1 MMEIPLDKVK
11 ITRRRERE
19 ELGDLEELALSIA
32 KFGQLQPIII
42 DSDGELIAGFR
53 RYTAHRM
60 NGATTILAI
69 YRDDVD
75 EELAKELELEENL
88 RRKQMT
94 WPEEC
99 RGLAEL
105 DRLRRAKNPNWTQV
119 QTAQVAGAGTS
130 QRDVSQAIQM
140 AKLIDVF
147 PELAKA
153 KSLNQAQNW
162 AKAKASA
169 IQRVVDVKAAPEE
182 YAAIEE
188 KLILGDSV
196 EVIKTIPD
204 ESFHAIITDPPFGV
218 DYDERSDGATNN
230 ATAYQDDEQKY
241 RELLTMAPDMYRVL
255 KPNGWCIWFMG
266 ISWYQEVKDVF
277 RAAGF
282 TVDEIPI
289 IWDRSE
295 GRTFTSRPDRW
306 FARGYDIALHMI
318 KGSPRMA
325 KTGHNVISIPPVPT
339 EEREQSVE
347 RPVELYLELINRL
360 TIPGEKVADFF
371 AGSGSCPAACVQSKR
386 DWFAVEK
393 SAERRAR
400 AIQKIRAYTPDK

>member
-1 MMEIPLDKVK
+1 MQIQLSEVRQ
-11 ITRRRERE
+11 TRRRERE
-19 ELGDLEELALSIA
+19 DLGDLEELALSIA
-32 KFGQLQPIII
+32 KFGQLQPIIL
-42 DSDGELIAGFR
+42 DDNYELIAGFR
-53 RYTAHRM
+53 RFTAHQM
-60 NGATTILAI
+60 NGAVTIEAI
-69 YRDDVD
+69 FQKDVD

-94 WPEEC
+94 WQEEA

-119 QTAQVAGAGTS
+119 QTAQVAGTGTS
-130 QRDVSQAIQM
+130 QRDVSQAVQM
-140 AKLIDVF
+140 TKLLEVF

-153 KSLNQAQNW
+153 KSLNQAQSW

-169 IQRVVDVKAAPEE
+169 VQRVIDVKSAPEI

-196 EVIKTIPD
+196 QVIKTIPD

-218 DYDERSDGATNN
+218 NYDERSSGATND
-230 ATAYQDDEQKY
+230 ATAYQDDEEMY
-241 RELLTMAPDMYRVL
+241 EYLLTMAPDLYRVL
-255 KPNGWCIWFMG
+255 KKDGWCVWFLG
-266 ISWYQEVKDVF
+266 ISWYERCKQVF

-295 GRTFTSRPDRW
+295 GRTFTTRPDRW
-306 FARGYDIALHMI
+306 FGRGYDIALHMV

-325 KTGHNVISIPPVPT
+325 KTGPNIISVAPVPSD
-339 EEREQSVE
+339 EREQSVE
-347 RPVELYLELINRL
+347 RPVELYEELINRL
-360 TIPGEKVADFF
+360 TIPGEVVADFF
-371 AGSGSCPAACVQSKR
+371 AGSGSCPAACEKNRRQ
-386 DWFAVEK
+386 WFAVEK
-393 SAERRAR
+393 STERRAR
-400 AIQKIRAYTPDK
+400 AIKKIQAYVPEK